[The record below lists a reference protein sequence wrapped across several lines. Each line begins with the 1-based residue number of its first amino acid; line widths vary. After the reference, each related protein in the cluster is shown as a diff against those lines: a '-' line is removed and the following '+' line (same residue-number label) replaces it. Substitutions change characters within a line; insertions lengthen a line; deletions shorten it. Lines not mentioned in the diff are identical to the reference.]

1 MKHELPTRDW
11 CNVEGAK
18 ALARIITA
26 YWAKR
31 GYVVNV
37 QVQSQGRETWTQNTI
52 GIRSDMLNGLP
63 RHKINKAVRL

>member
-1 MKHELPTRDW
+1 MKQLPTRDW

-18 ALARIITA
+18 ALARIITD

-37 QVQSQGRETWTQNTI
+37 EVQSQGREAWTHNTI
-52 GIRSDMLNGLP
+52 GVRSDMVGGMP
-63 RHKINKAVRL
+63 RFKINKAVRA

>member
-1 MKHELPTRDW
+1 MKQLPTRDW

-26 YWAKR
+26 YWAAR

-37 QVQSQGRETWTQNTI
+37 EVLSQGREAWTHNTI
-52 GIRSDMLNGLP
+52 GVRSDMVNGLP
-63 RHKINKAVRL
+63 RYKINKAVRA